1 METRDFYVLLGVD
14 PAASSAG
21 IRSAYRHLALRY
33 HPDRAGTHSTRFFQ
47 DIVDAYRVLSDPE
60 RRASYDD
67 GLRHARGTPVPV
79 RRPVVVSAPAPQA
92 EPLVPER
99 VSLRRDFEA
108 REPPLGEVLER
119 ILRNFTGLRV
129 PKAEKLDALN
139 LEIGIS
145 PELAAFGGLL
155 ELAVPV
161 FYPCP
166 ECHGD
171 GHDGMYPCVAC
182 DESGMI
188 EEEEPVQL
196 RVPPATRDGDTYELP
211 LRGLGVHN
219 LYLRVRLRVGR

>member
-14 PAASSAG
+14 PAATPEG
-21 IRSAYRHLALRY
+21 IRTAYRHLALRY

-79 RRPVVVSAPAPQA
+79 RRPVVVSVPAPQA

-108 REPPLGEVLER
+108 RDPPVEEVLER

-129 PKAEKLDALN
+129 PKSEKLDALN
-139 LEIGIS
+139 LEIRIS

-196 RVPPATRDGDTYELP
+196 RVRPATRDGDTYEVP

-219 LYLRVRLRVGR
+219 LYLRVQLRVDR